1 VNTEKIIVKTLSSNV
16 FEILGYH
23 GETSSIQV
31 QDAMGRNVSIDVEI
45 SNGLLLNM
53 DALSKGVYFVCID
66 GKFHQ
71 VQVKL
76 LVH

>member
-1 VNTEKIIVKTLSSNV
+1 
-16 FEILGYH
+16 
-23 GETSSIQV
+23 
-31 QDAMGRNVSIDVEI
+31 MGRNVSIDVEI